1 MFTRKDNSEIKS
13 PGPAVLMFYF
23 SAHWCPPC
31 RKLTPLLVEFYQA
44 LRNENIDS
52 SEFDVV
58 FISSDRSQEQFDDYY
73 DEMPWAHLKLD
84 DSDEKMRLSRLF
96 SIATLPS
103 LIAVNSG
110 GSRIDVNARK
120 LITDWALEDP
130 SVRGPAATI
139 LAAIIAASAK

>member
-13 PGPAVLMFYF
+13 PGPTVLMFYF

-31 RKLTPLLVEFYQA
+31 RKLTPLLVEFYQE

-73 DEMPWAHLKLD
+73 EEMPWAHLKLD

-103 LIAVNSG
+103 LIAVNSSG
-110 GSRIDVNARK
+110 AKIDVNSRQ
-120 LITDWALEDP
+120 LITDWALADKN
-130 SVRGPAATI
+130 SRGPAAAI
-139 LAAIIAASAK
+139 LATIIAASIK